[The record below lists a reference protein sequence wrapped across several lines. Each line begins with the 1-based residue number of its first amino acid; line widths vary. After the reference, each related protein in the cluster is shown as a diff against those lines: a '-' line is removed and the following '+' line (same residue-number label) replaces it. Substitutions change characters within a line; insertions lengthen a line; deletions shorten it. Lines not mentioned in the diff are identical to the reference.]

1 MVSVLDAF
9 LVLHHSGRAN
19 SSFSHTPCSL
29 LNPKPIASGLLHKY
43 FSEHYLAQDSGGII
57 YVPDTG
63 AKPGEHHVL
72 QGFKKKK
79 VSYKKKKK
87 QTNLEDSGKQG
98 VHGCKEKHI
107 RSSCSFSLQLGGA
120 ATYSLVKILDEHKG
134 FFIPPLRLC

>member
-1 MVSVLDAF
+1 MDAV

-29 LNPKPIASGLLHKY
+29 LNPKPIALGLLHKY

-72 QGFKKKK
+72 EGFKKKK
-79 VSYKKKKK
+79 VSYKKKKSR
-87 QTNLEDSGKQG
+87 QTLKTQENK
-98 VHGCKEKHI
+98 VFTAAK
-107 RSSCSFSLQLGGA
+107 RSTSDQVALSL
-120 ATYSLVKILDEHKG
+120 
-134 FFIPPLRLC
+134 CN

>member
-1 MVSVLDAF
+1 ML
-9 LVLHHSGRAN
+9 
-19 SSFSHTPCSL
+19 
-29 LNPKPIASGLLHKY
+29 
-43 FSEHYLAQDSGGII
+43 
-57 YVPDTG
+57 DTG

-79 VSYKKKKK
+79 KRKKSVIKEKN
-87 QTNLEDSGKQG
+87 QRNLEYSGKQG

-107 RSSCSFSLQLGGA
+107 GSSCSFSLQLGGA

>member
-9 LVLHHSGRAN
+9 LVLHHSERAN

-87 QTNLEDSGKQG
+87 KSRQTLKTQENK
-98 VHGCKEKHI
+98 VFMAAK
-107 RSSCSFSLQLGGA
+107 RSTSDQVALSL
-120 ATYSLVKILDEHKG
+120 
-134 FFIPPLRLC
+134 CN